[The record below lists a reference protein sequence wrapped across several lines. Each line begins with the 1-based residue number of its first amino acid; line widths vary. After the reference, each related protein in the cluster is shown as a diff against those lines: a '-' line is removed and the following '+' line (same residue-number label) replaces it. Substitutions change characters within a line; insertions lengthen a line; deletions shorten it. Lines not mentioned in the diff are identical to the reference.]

1 MVVTQATNGSTG
13 LSMDVII
20 SGEVP
25 RNPSELI
32 NSDRMR
38 DLIGQVEKR
47 YDLVVI
53 DTSPVGIV
61 ADAIPLM
68 SEASAVIIVSRV
80 GRITS
85 VEADALR
92 DQLRRIDAPAF
103 GLVANFAGTRDK
115 GYGYY

>member
-1 MVVTQATNGSTG
+1 
-13 LSMDVII
+13 
-20 SGEVP
+20 
-25 RNPSELI
+25 
-32 NSDRMR
+32 MR
-38 DLIGQVEKR
+38 KLIGEAEGK

-85 VEADALR
+85 VEASALR
-92 DQLRRIDAPAF
+92 DQLERIDAPAF
-103 GLVANFAGTRDK
+103 GLVANFAGARDK